1 MRARSLG
8 LQERGVLERVGDGW
22 ATLGGFAQDTD
33 NGGEG
38 EALSVPALRGAGSTA
53 SAAVGARRLAIST
66 MPM

>member
-1 MRARSLG
+1 
-8 LQERGVLERVGDGW
+8 
-22 ATLGGFAQDTD
+22 LGGFAQDTD

-38 EALSVPALRGAGSTA
+38 EALSVPALRGDGSTA